1 MKNLKLVL
9 SIQFMIIFV
18 LSYAQNPS
26 IEWQKCIGGSDDD
39 DATSII
45 QTSDGGYITVGCIS
59 SNDFDINCNHDII
72 SDIFVVKIS
81 NNGNIIWKRCLG
93 GSDIDINPI
102 IIETNDSGYIVA
114 STTYSNDGDV
124 FGFHTSIN
132 NPDAWIVKLDSVGNI
147 VWQKC
152 YGGTDRDEVF
162 DIILSDEGGCVF
174 VGSTLSID
182 GDLLNLNSYSN
193 SIQGWI
199 VKIDSVGNILWQKLL
214 GGSYDDILYSV
225 SKTTDGN
232 YVVAG
237 VTSSDDG
244 DVVGNTSIES
254 GWILKLSETGS
265 ILWQKCLNR
274 GVYSRVTDIIQSSN
288 GNILA
293 TCEYMPT
300 STSFSNF
307 NCYVLNL
314 SNSGNVV
321 WEKELGGTREDYLKS
336 IQETSDGGFIVGG
349 TTESWDGDLS
359 NVFSNGF
366 EDFWIIK
373 LTETGNISWQKCLG
387 GTGFDELR
395 SIEQTSDL
403 GFIIAGSTN
412 SKDGDVIGNH
422 FINPNESSDDM
433 WVVKLSP
440 NVYINQYNVEETM
453 NIFPNPT
460 SNILKIQT
468 ETKYFGESYQIIS
481 ILGQV
486 VAKGTINS
494 ENMKIDVSSLGKGV
508 YIVKIGERYFNSLK
522 FLKN

>member
-26 IEWQKCIGGSDDD
+26 IEWQKCIGGSDND

-45 QTSDGGYITVGCIS
+45 QTSDGGYITVGCTS
-59 SNDFDINCNHDII
+59 SNDFDINCNHGFL

-93 GSDIDINPI
+93 GSDSEIYPVIK
-102 IIETNDSGYIVA
+102 ETDDSGYII
-114 STTYSNDGDV
+114 SSITNSNDGDISGIHV
-124 FGFHTSIN
+124 SNTHYDG
-132 NPDAWIVKLDSVGNI
+132 WIVKLDSLGNI
-147 VWQKC
+147 IWQKC
-152 YGGTDRDEVF
+152 YGGTDEDDVY
-162 DIILSDEGGCVF
+162 DIILTEDGGYIF

-182 GDLLNLNSYSN
+182 GDLLNLNFYSN

-199 VKIDSVGNILWQKLL
+199 VKIDSVGNIVWQKLL
-214 GGSYDDILYSV
+214 GGSYDDIFYSV
-225 SKTTDGN
+225 SKTLDGN
-232 YVVAG
+232 YVIAG

-321 WEKELGGTREDYLKS
+321 WEKEFGGTREDYLKS

-349 TTESWDGDLS
+349 STFSWDGDLA
-359 NVFSNGF
+359 NFPTHGDQ
-366 EDFWIIK
+366 DFWIVK
-373 LTETGNISWQKCLG
+373 LTGTGDISWHKCLG
-387 GTGFDELR
+387 GTRCDELY

-412 SKDGDVIGNH
+412 SKDGDVIGYN
-422 FINPNESSDDM
+422 FIDPFESSDNM
-433 WVVKLSP
+433 WIVKLSP
-440 NVYINQYNVEETM
+440 NVFVNQDNVEETM

-460 SNILKIQT
+460 SNILNIQT